1 MRMAVKGRRNEG
13 KECCKQ
19 ETNQMRLAYVSDTR
33 DTIGMGEVHS
43 EDVDVEVAVPHEGL
57 YLGPMWP
64 DHLDATHR

>member
-1 MRMAVKGRRNEG
+1 
-13 KECCKQ
+13 
-19 ETNQMRLAYVSDTR
+19 
-33 DTIGMGEVHS
+33 MGEVHS